1 MNKNDFESKISKYI
15 EGELS
20 KVERIKFEDAMNSNR
35 SFNDMYDDILH
46 NDKLLKNL
54 PQVKTSS
61 NFMLGLNKK
70 IDDYKQS
77 KSNSWYNTL
86 QSFIENIKPAPAFT
100 VACVALVTCFSI
112 IKISGFDLFPN
123 FFSSPKY
130 EHSVNLNNY
139 IAINDSDSLSSN
151 NVDSLKIGND

>member
-1 MNKNDFESKISKYI
+1 MITTNFEDMITQYI
-15 EGELS
+15 DGELS
-20 KVERIKFEDAMNSNR
+20 KSDKSNFEEELKNNSEFHTL
-35 SFNDMYDDILH
+35 FNDIKQ

-77 KSNSWYNTL
+77 KSNSWYNVL